1 MSMGRLEWYERIVK
15 PFPGPRVRAALVG
28 AVAALTLAA
37 CGSSPAG
44 STGTSGPT
52 GTATGPS
59 VSALMVCSAEA
70 QADLQNALGV
80 GVARPPDSSFVDGVY
95 TCDYHYA
102 AGELVMSVRDMGDQ
116 GTAEAYMAS
125 ARAKIK
131 KPTDLAG
138 IGDAA
143 FSDGVSQVFVR
154 KDVKVLTVDASK
166 LPATFGQPPHP
177 RSTIAATAAIIVM
190 LCWTGA

>member
-1 MSMGRLEWYERIVK
+1 VK
-15 PFPGPRVRAALVG
+15 QFSGPRVRAVVVAV
-28 AVAALTLAA
+28 VAALTLAA
-37 CGSSPAG
+37 CGGSPAPGAG
-44 STGTSGPT
+44 SAPTATS
-52 GTATGPS
+52 TGPS

-70 QADLQNALGV
+70 QADLQGALGV
-80 GVARPPDSSFVDGVY
+80 GVSQPPDSSFADGVY
-95 TCDYHYA
+95 TCNYHYRI
-102 AGELVMSVRDMGDQ
+102 GMIVMTVRDLGSQ
-116 GTAEAYMAS
+116 ATAEAFMTS

-143 FSDGVSQVFVR
+143 FSDGASLVYVR
-154 KDVKVLTVDASK
+154 KDVKVLVVDASK

-177 RSTIAATAAIIVM
+177 RSTVAATVAIIVM